1 MELPLKNYE
10 QIYEF
15 YLSESQRVIDMH
27 QDKVKIVLK
36 TDLFNE
42 EQGTPIKGGIMANLK
57 ACKIVGIEYQKDRV
71 ETAKKILPEYAKQMT
86 IGDIRKLPFPEEI
99 FDIVLDLSTIDHVK
113 TKELPIAL
121 KEYHRVLTSGG
132 YILLIAWT
140 DKITLQEA
148 DWDPNN
154 QYFFKRQTLNDV
166 FKNLFEIV
174 EYDEIFDLVIDPQK
188 KLVRYIGR
196 KI

>member
-1 MELPLKNYE
+1 MGFPLKSYE
-10 QIYEF
+10 EIFEF
-15 YLSESQRVIDMH
+15 YLSESQRVVDMH
-27 QDKVKIVLK
+27 KDKIKIVLK

-57 ACKIVGIEYQKDRV
+57 ACNVVGIEYQEDRV
-71 ETAKKILPEYAKQMT
+71 ETAKKVLPECANQMAV
-86 IGDIRKLPFPEEI
+86 GDIRKLPFPEEI
-99 FDIVLDLSTIDHVK
+99 FDIVIDLSTIDHIK
-113 TKELPIAL
+113 TKELPVAL

-132 YILLIAWT
+132 YVLLIAWT

-154 QYFFKRQTLNDV
+154 QYFFKRQTLNDA

-174 EYDEIFDLVIDPQK
+174 EYNEIFDLVADPQK
-188 KLVRYIGR
+188 KLVRYIGK